1 MDPSKIDLAAA
12 ARAAVARL
20 KERDGG
26 TGDSSAYTAAAARL
40 AALQEAAPSQR
51 PAALI
56 ARLDLSTLCC
66 PPVQL
71 QQYGALQHVSQMQDV
86 YLQTAGASHLQTAGG
101 SHLPA
106 AGPPLS
112 MPLPGFAAAA
122 YPGLQP
128 VPEKQRPTVPNVRFA
143 RSLIG
148 AALGDDNR
156 KKRAREASEEEASAN
171 AAALRD
177 KAKAKAVAAAAAI
190 TTPISAEEI
199 AAAQQRLR
207 AQALS
212 RTIEARIPPEHRG
225 MRVKVLGGAA
235 EGGGGT
241 AVVVAARDPESLQLK
256 LDSSKQVISAREADL
271 LPTEPEAG
279 CLIMVVEGAQAGQVG
294 VVESVSL
301 AERTANVRL
310 PEGSLN
316 CSLLDITQWARG

>member
-1 MDPSKIDLAAA
+1 
-12 ARAAVARL
+12 
-20 KERDGG
+20 
-26 TGDSSAYTAAAARL
+26 
-40 AALQEAAPSQR
+40 
-51 PAALI
+51 
-56 ARLDLSTLCC
+56 
-66 PPVQL
+66 
-71 QQYGALQHVSQMQDV
+71 MQDV

-212 RTIEARIPPEHRG
+212 RTIEARIPPEHRVPASEPAAAAAAAAGGGGRGAGPAASRWARKG

>member
-1 MDPSKIDLAAA
+1 
-12 ARAAVARL
+12 
-20 KERDGG
+20 
-26 TGDSSAYTAAAARL
+26 
-40 AALQEAAPSQR
+40 
-51 PAALI
+51 
-56 ARLDLSTLCC
+56 
-66 PPVQL
+66 
-71 QQYGALQHVSQMQDV
+71 MQDV

-212 RTIEARIPPEHRG
+212 RTIEARIPPEHRVPASEPAAAAAAGGGGRGAGPAASRWARKG